1 MGSTNSFSQSQDAML
16 DEWGRMVRAARKD
29 EAKLDGIA
37 PFRVA
42 LETLNIEA
50 AACKQLRDALATQTR
65 EATRRLRQALV
76 EGEDTASRMRHYVK
90 GVFGPR
96 SPKLAAYGIKPQK
109 LRRPPR
115 KPGAGE
121 ELAG

>member
-1 MGSTNSFSQSQDAML
+1 MSDKFSQSQEAKL
-16 DEWGRMVRAARKD
+16 DKWGRMVRAARKD
-29 EAKLDGIA
+29 EAKVDGIT

-42 LETLNIEA
+42 LETSHIEA
-50 AACKQLRDALATQTR
+50 AACRQLRDALRVQVR
-65 EATRRLRQALV
+65 EANRRLRQALE
-76 EGEDTASRMRHYVK
+76 EGEVTASRMRHYVK

-96 SPKLAAYGIKPQK
+96 SEKLVRYGIKPGK

-115 KPGAGE
+115 KPGEGE